1 MFVACIVLK
10 KKLLFQIVG
19 DESTQKDLPAPS
31 FQPSTVLAD
40 GNVSVEEFIVFLM
53 KEVVYS
59 T

>member
-1 MFVACIVLK
+1 MYCIL